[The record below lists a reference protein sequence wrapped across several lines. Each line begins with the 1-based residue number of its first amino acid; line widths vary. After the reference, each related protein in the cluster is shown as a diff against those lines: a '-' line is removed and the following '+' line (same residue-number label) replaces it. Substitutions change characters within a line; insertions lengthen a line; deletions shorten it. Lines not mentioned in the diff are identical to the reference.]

1 MMSFGGFSPAPEAW
15 PPCDLMFPMG
25 DPSRTV
31 VRPIFA
37 VDFRGMLPSK
47 TFIRTESDPLSVALK
62 APGAE
67 LAPSRDFRMMS
78 AEGLLEL
85 PFHYTGFR
93 VWELGDRIMQK
104 DGGT

>member
-1 MMSFGGFSPAPEAW
+1 MMSFGGFSPAPEGW

-37 VDFRGMLPSK
+37 AGFRGMLPSK
-47 TFIRTESDPLSVALK
+47 TFIRSENDPPSVALT

-67 LAPSRDFRMMS
+67 LAPVARFSYD
-78 AEGLLEL
+78 EC
-85 PFHYTGFR
+85 
-93 VWELGDRIMQK
+93 
-104 DGGT
+104 